1 MNVARSYCYYRP
13 KKDDSEVESAI
24 RTCVETGSCT
34 DGFWKIF
41 QRLRSDGHPW
51 NHKRVYRVYKK
62 MHYNKRQRVR
72 KRLPARGKR
81 PLETPDSPNTTWSM
95 DFVTDVLQSRR
106 KFRVLNVID
115 DHNRAAVGQ
124 RAAMSIPAERVI
136 EFLEE
141 MIWAHG
147 KPKNIRCD
155 NGPEF
160 ISHVFQEWCRA
171 NEINIKYTQPGCP
184 TQNSYIERFNG
195 SYRRAVLDAYVFRT
209 LEEVREQTE
218 KWMNYYNNERPHEAL
233 GNQAPLKYVLQKLA

>member
-1 MNVARSYCYYRP
+1 MNVTRSTCYYHP
-13 KKDDSEVESAI
+13 KKDDSEVEAAI
-24 RTCVETGSCT
+24 RVCVETGSCT

-41 QRLRSDGHPW
+41 HRLRSEGHPW

-72 KRLPARGKR
+72 KRLPARVKM

-95 DFVTDVLQSRR
+95 DFVTDVLKSHR

-141 MIWAHG
+141 MVWAHG

-209 LEEVREQTE
+209 LEEVREKTE
-218 KWMNYYNNERPHEAL
+218 EWMNYYNNERPHEAL